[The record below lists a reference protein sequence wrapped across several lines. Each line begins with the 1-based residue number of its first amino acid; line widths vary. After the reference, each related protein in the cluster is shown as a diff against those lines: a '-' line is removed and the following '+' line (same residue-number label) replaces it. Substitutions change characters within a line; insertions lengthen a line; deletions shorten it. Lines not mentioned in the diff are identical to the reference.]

1 MAAHHSR
8 KFNMLDRLFL
18 GQDPPLPFLR
28 AVGHASEDDPRDLE
42 PGISEAG

>member
-28 AVGHASEDDPRDLE
+28 AVGHASEDDLRDLQ
-42 PGISEAG
+42 AGLAQTD